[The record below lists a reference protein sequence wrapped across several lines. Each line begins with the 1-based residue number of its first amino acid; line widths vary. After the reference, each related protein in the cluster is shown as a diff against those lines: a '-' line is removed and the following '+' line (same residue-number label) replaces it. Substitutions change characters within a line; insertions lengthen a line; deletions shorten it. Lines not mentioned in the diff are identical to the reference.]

1 MVHSCLSFSFG
12 TKRFKMVVYDF
23 HELIKAH
30 DRQCPVELKEHIGR
44 VVERFAEQDLSRTRY
59 LNMLVD
65 IQARISQWMKR
76 VQVTQPLWVESSGSF
91 SSLLSHLDPIRRDLR
106 HRLVSDLISTDVIQ
120 RHNGRTINNMQ
131 YNYNPFRF
139 VCSSERERESLMRD
153 LHHELTSLLPAFDD
167 YIPNT
172 RALERQILRNLRE
185 AKGFSEWDVQRVSI
199 GHVERDT
206 EYALD
211 PRISRDYLI
220 FSQQSTDDM
229 RNVRLH
235 ERVAEVSTPQHSILT
250 RETYESPGR
259 ERLYSNI
266 VLYVNVYLQRRSG
279 RRERVV
285 SSFDFTIFVFIV
297 ELPNSPRYPVFSD
310 QGMSVTR
317 TIAPL
322 DIRIKTLSPEQW
334 FRYVLSL
341 LPNPI
346 LSSVWYVINQ
356 VFYTED
362 DATFEDRVRR
372 LDARIPDDLTPE
384 HVLEMLPSRQQ
395 DVVRQ
400 LQASKH
406 VSNSQLVPVRCKVPH
421 SQCLS
426 GRCEG
431 GVVYTSTRYL
441 HQGRWTIVT
450 QDGAQWAP
458 RGIATFYLTNLIARR
473 TLDCIIASHMISTT
487 GDFQVTYVSS
497 DSLHDTFF

>member
-1 MVHSCLSFSFG
+1 
-12 TKRFKMVVYDF
+12 MVVYDF
-23 HELIKAH
+23 HALIEAH
-30 DRQCPVELKEHIGR
+30 DARCPIELKEHIGR

-65 IQARISQWMKR
+65 VQAHISQWMKR
-76 VQVTQPLWVESSGSF
+76 AQVTQPYWVESSGSF

-106 HRLVSDLISTDVIQ
+106 HRIVSDLIATDVIQ

-139 VCSSERERESLMRD
+139 ACSSERERESLMRD
-153 LHHELTSLLPAFDD
+153 LHHELTSLIPAFDD

-185 AKGFSEWDVQRVSI
+185 SKAFSDWEVQRVSI

-259 ERLYSNI
+259 DRLYSNI
-266 VLYVNVYLQRRSG
+266 VLYVNAYLQRRSG

-285 SSFDFTIFVFIV
+285 SSFDFTIFVLVV
-297 ELPNSPRYPVFSD
+297 ELPNSARYAVIRET
-310 QGMSVTR
+310 GVAR

-322 DIRIKTLSPEQW
+322 GIRIRTLSPGQW

-346 LSSVWYVINQ
+346 LSSVWYVLHQ
-356 VFYTED
+356 VFYTD
-362 DATFEDRVRR
+362 DSVTTFEDRVRH

-384 HVLEMLPSRQQ
+384 HVLEMLPPRQQ
-395 DVVRQ
+395 EVVHR
-400 LQASKH
+400 LQTTQR
-406 VSNSQLVPVRCKVPH
+406 VRISQLVPVRCTVPQ
-421 SQCLS
+421 SQCLP
-426 GRCEG
+426 GRLDG
-431 GVVYTSTRYL
+431 GSVSTSSRYL
-441 HQGRWTIVT
+441 KNGRWTIVT

-458 RGIATFYLTNLIARR
+458 RAIATFYMTNLIARR
-473 TLDCIIASHMISTT
+473 TLNCIIASHMISKT